1 MKIINEHFRRE
12 KGGKMFAVKRAVLEA
27 LLNDSEWLAKL
38 EKAKSFGEVEKVLRK
53 FAEAKK
59 LKVKEIFI
67 K

>member
-1 MKIINEHFRRE
+1 
-12 KGGKMFAVKRAVLEA
+12 MFAVKRAVLEA

-59 LKVKEIFI
+59 LKVKEVMSHE
-67 K
+67 